1 MVKSCYYLYCRV
13 IVLLNT
19 RLTIPILV
27 GDGTLNS
34 ELHSDLKADSQTIAV
49 NQDSDDTLLTP
60 LLGVSP
66 LGSVPITQEMKLQ
79 TYMLDSSARHVP
91 QLADSERVRQYIQRT
106 PVQSAVYHHTQPPPF
121 FHSNEFFNRL
131 SPETLFFIFYYQEGT
146 KAQYLAARALKNQS
160 WRFHTKYMMWFQRH
174 DDPKKITDEFEIGT
188 YIYFDYEKW
197 IQRRKEGFT
206 FEYKFLED
214 KELN

>member
-1 MVKSCYYLYCRV
+1 MFFS
-13 IVLLNT
+13 ISVLTN
-19 RLTIPILV
+19 RILV
-27 GDGTLNS
+27 GDGILNS
-34 ELHSDLKADSQTIAV
+34 EIHSDLKTDSQNIPV

-106 PVQSAVYHHTQPPPF
+106 PVQSAVYHHAQPPPF

-146 KAQYLAARALKNQS
+146 KAQYLAAKALKNQS